1 MFTKRF
7 LALVAGVFAFSTTQ
21 SHAAGE
27 LNIFN
32 WGNYT
37 SPELIKKFEDTY
49 DVKVTI
55 TDYDSNDTALAKIRA
70 GAHGFDMAV
79 PSASYMPIWIS
90 EGLLLETNPS
100 QMSNYGNVRDQ
111 FKSPEWD
118 PGHRYSV
125 PYQWGTVGVIV
136 DTSLYNGD
144 INSWSMVFDPPEALS
159 GKINVAP
166 EMKDLIDAAL
176 KYTGGDPCTNDK
188 GALKKARDVLIKA
201 KPHWLSMDYGV
212 IEKFAGRD
220 LGASLYWNGA
230 AFRAREKNT
239 DVRFGYP
246 REGYPMWMDA
256 VVVLK
261 DAKNVEN
268 AKLFQNFLMEP
279 ENAALASA
287 FARYANGIKG
297 SEPFMPEDM
306 KGAPEVEIAAEH
318 VPNGFFSKT
327 CSPEVT
333 EMYSAIWTELQ
344 K

>member
-1 MFTKRF
+1 
-7 LALVAGVFAFSTTQ
+7 LA
-21 SHAAGE
+21 
-27 LNIFN
+27 
-32 WGNYT
+32 
-37 SPELIKKFEDTY
+37 
-49 DVKVTI
+49 
-55 TDYDSNDTALAKIRA
+55 
-70 GAHGFDMAV
+70 
-79 PSASYMPIWIS
+79 
-90 EGLLLETNPS
+90 
-100 QMSNYGNVRDQ
+100 
-111 FKSPEWD
+111 
-118 PGHRYSV
+118 
-125 PYQWGTVGVIV
+125 VI
-136 DTSLYNGD
+136 
-144 INSWSMVFDPPEALS
+144 FDPPEELK

-166 EMKDLIDAAL
+166 EMLDLINAAL
-176 KYTGGDPCTNDK
+176 NYTGSKQCSNDK
-188 GALKKARDVLIKA
+188 SELKKARDVLINA

-297 SEPFMPEDM
+297 SEPFMPDDM
-306 KGAPEVEIAAEH
+306 KGAPEIDIPAEFI
-318 VPNGFFSKT
+318 PMGYFSET
-327 CSPEVT
+327 CPPEVQ

>member
-1 MFTKRF
+1 
-7 LALVAGVFAFSTTQ
+7 
-21 SHAAGE
+21 
-27 LNIFN
+27 
-32 WGNYT
+32 
-37 SPELIKKFEDTY
+37 
-49 DVKVTI
+49 
-55 TDYDSNDTALAKIRA
+55 
-70 GAHGFDMAV
+70 
-79 PSASYMPIWIS
+79 
-90 EGLLLETNPS
+90 LLLETNPT
-100 QMSNYGNVRDQ
+100 QMSNYGNVRDE
-111 FKSPEWD
+111 FKSPDWD
-118 PGHRYSV
+118 PGHKYSV
-125 PYQWGTVGVIV
+125 PYQWGTVGVVV
-136 DTSLYNGD
+136 DTSVYNGD
-144 INSWSMVFDPPEALS
+144 INTLAVIFDPPEELK

-166 EMKDLIDAAL
+166 EMLDLINAAL
-176 KYTGGDPCTNDK
+176 NYTGSEQCSNDK
-188 GALKKARDVLIKA
+188 SELKKARDVLINA

-297 SEPFMPEDM
+297 SEPFMPDDM
-306 KGAPEVEIAAEH
+306 KGAPEIDIPAEFI
-318 VPNGFFSKT
+318 PMGYFSET
-327 CSPEVT
+327 CPPEVQ